1 MEVIELNQSLKMLL
15 VVQCGQI
22 NKKNGWEV
30 TSEYDYKYEATQ
42 GTFNPVSFS
51 LFVYINNGKVYL
63 TWDDI
68 YYKVKT
74 KLMVKDK
81 KLSNEILELFNK
93 LN

>member
-1 MEVIELNQSLKMLL
+1 M
-15 VVQCGQI
+15 
-22 NKKNGWEV
+22 
-30 TSEYDYKYEATQ
+30 
-42 GTFNPVSFS
+42 SFS